1 MPTRLGDSNAGG
13 APTQNVSGAA
23 SNSPVGREPVRA
35 YTSAAGPTAAAA
47 VPRSSDPQPP
57 RAVRPQTGPR
67 DDDAV
72 PEGQAGDDDGGGF
85 TRKRY
90 DEYSAL
96 TAGRYSFLASVNQI
110 VRWERGVSLTFK
122 VLPTGSADHD
132 DRQVEWQQSPPAGQ
146 STKFNANWLRKFFG
160 AYAAGGWTVD
170 KNPTTGWD
178 GWQPSTRKGSDG
190 NPLPRPPY
198 NDFFVVHAGGLW
210 IPTVLRVEVT
220 VDAPPY
226 DKYPKVTRV
235 EPLLVDQR
243 RVQAPMPWRVIDWI
257 AESLGW
263 LGSVESVNKATLPVV
278 KLDYKQLEQ
287 GAGGLLWW
295 REAVRRLGT
304 AARPVLPGQPRPVP
318 GTEEIWF

>member
-1 MPTRLGDSNAGG
+1 MPTRLGDSNTGG
-13 APTQNVSGAA
+13 APTQNVGGAA
-23 SNSPVGREPVRA
+23 SNSL
-35 YTSAAGPTAAAA
+35 AARDPAAAA
-47 VPRSSDPQPP
+47 RVHGASEPP
-57 RAVRPQTGPR
+57 RTVRPQIGPR

-146 STKFNANWLRKFFG
+146 SAGFNTIWLRRFFG

-190 NPLPRPPY
+190 NALPRPPY

-304 AARPVLPGQPRPVP
+304 AARPVLPGQPRHVP
-318 GTEEIWF
+318 GTEEISF

>member
-13 APTQNVSGAA
+13 APTQNVGGAA
-23 SNSPVGREPVRA
+23 SNSL
-35 YTSAAGPTAAAA
+35 AARDPAAAA
-47 VPRSSDPQPP
+47 RVHGASEPP

-146 STKFNANWLRKFFG
+146 SAGFNTIWLRRFFG

-190 NPLPRPPY
+190 NALPRPPY
-198 NDFFVVHAGGLW
+198 NDFFVVHAAGLW

-263 LGSVESVNKATLPVV
+263 PGSVESVNKATLPVV

-304 AARPVLPGQPRPVP
+304 AARPVLPGQPRHVP
-318 GTEEIWF
+318 GTEEIPF